1 MGKAPAKASTRQT
14 PSGSI
19 ITRVRVAPREGEKAV
34 SVEQNKVVAERFFEE
49 VFNNKKVEF
58 VDEIVASDVVDHN
71 KIIFAQP
78 EGPGGV
84 AEGIG
89 MLLVAFPDL
98 SATVERLVGEEDY
111 VVAKVRMAGTNTGP
125 YPRVPE
131 PTGRHTEWGSMVL
144 FRMEDGKIAELW
156 GVSDRMGM
164 LTQLGILPDIG

>member
-1 MGKAPAKASTRQT
+1 M
-14 PSGSI
+14 
-19 ITRVRVAPREGEKAV
+19 V

-49 VFNNKKVEF
+49 VFNNKKVEL
-58 VDEIVASDVVDHN
+58 VNELVASDVIDHN

-78 EGPGGV
+78 QGSRGV
-84 AEGIG
+84 AEGIR

-111 VVAKVRMAGTNTGP
+111 VVAQVRMAGTNTGP

-131 PTGRHTEWGSMVL
+131 PTGRHTEWENMVL

-156 GVSDRMGM
+156 GTSDRMGM